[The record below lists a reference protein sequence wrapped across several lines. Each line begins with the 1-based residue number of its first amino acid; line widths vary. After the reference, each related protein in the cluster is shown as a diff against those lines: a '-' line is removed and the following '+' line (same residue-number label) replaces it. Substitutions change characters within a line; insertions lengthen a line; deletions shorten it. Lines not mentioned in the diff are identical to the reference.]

1 MLFGRRALCQDIFII
16 QKLLICTDSA
26 VVKSFIV
33 IKVAKKQMFFLSNK
47 VMDGELGRGRGRG
60 GGGEGGGEGG
70 GKGTGDRTLFKG
82 EGRLKRNKRRLLP
95 GNSTIIYQHKSN
107 YLML

>member
-47 VMDGELGRGRGRG
+47 VRDGELGRGRGRG
-60 GGGEGGGEGG
+60 GGGKGGGEERGVRRG
-70 GKGTGDRTLFKG
+70 QETGPYLR
-82 EGRLKRNKRRLLP
+82 GR
-95 GNSTIIYQHKSN
+95 GA
-107 YLML
+107 

>member
-1 MLFGRRALCQDIFII
+1 MVLVGMRALCQDIFII

-47 VMDGELGRGRGRG
+47 VRDGELGPVR
-60 GGGEGGGEGG
+60 
-70 GKGTGDRTLFKG
+70 G
-82 EGRLKRNKRRLLP
+82 EGRGVGRGLETGLYSRRALKTQYIIKQDFFPVRVF
-95 GNSTIIYQHKSN
+95 STSTNLTI
-107 YLML
+107 

>member
-33 IKVAKKQMFFLSNK
+33 FKVTKKQMFFLSNK

-60 GGGEGGGEGG
+60 GGGKGGA
-70 GKGTGDRTLFKG
+70 
-82 EGRLKRNKRRLLP
+82 EGRGAGRGQETGP
-95 GNSTIIYQHKSN
+95 
-107 YLML
+107 YLRGRGA

>member
-33 IKVAKKQMFFLSNK
+33 IKVARKHMFFLSNK
-47 VMDGELGRGRGRG
+47 VRDGELGRGRGRG
-60 GGGEGGGEGG
+60 GGGEGGEEGAE
-70 GKGTGDRTLFKG
+70 RG
-82 EGRLKRNKRRLLP
+82 EGRGGGREGDRRQDL
-95 GNSTIIYQHKSN
+95 I
-107 YLML
+107 